1 MRLGLGG
8 VCNDSAVKRAVVDAF
23 YKAYAERDVV
33 AVAAFIGDDVEWTI
47 SGPIE
52 ALKFCGTYHGK
63 AGLWEL
69 TMEVRG
75 PKLPVQSMKQCTDAA
90 ADALMTYNFGGSAEH
105 DCPKRDI
112 STSGGVITIDS
123 VCNFNGV
130 TSTSHAVVSGDFNSA
145 YTIEVTSKRE
155 GGRPIPGV
163 APTGETHMMI
173 AAKYGGPCAAGQRPG
188 DIVISNGMTMNVLDL
203 QKGMPPRGAMPTGG
217 AGRPP
222 PPR

>member
-69 TMEVRG
+69 TMEFHG
-75 PKLPVQSMKQCTDAA
+75 PKLRCS
-90 ADALMTYNFGGSAEH
+90 
-105 DCPKRDI
+105 R
-112 STSGGVITIDS
+112 
-123 VCNFNGV
+123 
-130 TSTSHAVVSGDFNSA
+130 
-145 YTIEVTSKRE
+145 
-155 GGRPIPGV
+155 
-163 APTGETHMMI
+163 
-173 AAKYGGPCAAGQRPG
+173 
-188 DIVISNGMTMNVLDL
+188 
-203 QKGMPPRGAMPTGG
+203 
-217 AGRPP
+217 
-222 PPR
+222 